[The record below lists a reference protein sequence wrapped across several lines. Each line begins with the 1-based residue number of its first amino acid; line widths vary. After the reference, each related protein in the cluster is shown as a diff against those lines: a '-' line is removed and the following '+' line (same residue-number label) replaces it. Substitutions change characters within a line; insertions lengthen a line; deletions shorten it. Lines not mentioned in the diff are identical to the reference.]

1 MTCTF
6 CACFNYF
13 DNSGKLQED
22 TFLSFQGEVLSTI
35 EQFANSSDGF
45 DQLKARCSQTE
56 EPFVFSC
63 LNRIQTSRKANNYF
77 FYAWQT
83 ILDTKLEPSLETY
96 GFLSQNIK
104 FRSVCDTFLHGKL
117 QINHS
122 IRLSCAESFTNF
134 PQTKKINTN

>member
-45 DQLKARCSQTE
+45 DQLIKQDVHKQKNPLCSAALIGYKHPE
-56 EPFVFSC
+56 KLIIIFFMHGKPYWILSLNLPWKPMVFSV
-63 LNRIQTSRKANNYF
+63 RISNSGVFVIHFCMGSYK
-77 FYAWQT
+77 
-83 ILDTKLEPSLETY
+83 
-96 GFLSQNIK
+96 
-104 FRSVCDTFLHGKL
+104 
-117 QINHS
+117 
-122 IRLSCAESFTNF
+122 
-134 PQTKKINTN
+134 